1 MNIPA
6 KVRGWLYILLAVFAV
21 VLAAGIV
28 LFGWVTQDQVMEVV
42 AVAAALYAA
51 FIGLLARLN
60 LSDPKR

>member
-1 MNIPA
+1 MGISSQ
-6 KVRGWLYILLAVFAV
+6 VRGWLYVLLAVFAV

-28 LFGWVTQDQVMEVV
+28 LFGWVTQDQVLEVV

-60 LSDPKR
+60 LTTDK